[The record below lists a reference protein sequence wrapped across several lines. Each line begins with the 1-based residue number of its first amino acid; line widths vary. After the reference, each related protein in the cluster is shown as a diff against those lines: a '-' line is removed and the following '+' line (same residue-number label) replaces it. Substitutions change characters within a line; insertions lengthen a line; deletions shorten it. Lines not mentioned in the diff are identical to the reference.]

1 MNVVSNASPLINLSR
16 IGKID
21 LLHRLFENLVIPGAV
36 WNEIVVEGQGLPG
49 AEIVKSSSWISKNE
63 VSNVALVRTLRQ
75 EVDAGE
81 AEAIVLALEMKA
93 DLLLM
98 DERLGRET
106 AEHLGIR
113 CLGLIGVL
121 TEAKNRKLI
130 EQVKPL
136 VLALRDLAGFRISQA
151 LFDRVMVDLNE
162 M

>member
-1 MNVVSNASPLINLSR
+1 MNIVSNASPLINLSR

-21 LLHRLFENLVIPGAV
+21 LLHSLFGSLVIPEAV

-49 AEIVKSSSWISKNE
+49 SEAVKSSSWISKKE
-63 VSNVALVRTLRQ
+63 VSNVTLVHTLRQ
-75 EVDAGE
+75 ELDAGE

-121 TEAKNRKLI
+121 IEAKNRKLI
-130 EQVKPL
+130 GQVKPII
-136 VLALRDLAGFRISQA
+136 LALRDLAGFRISQA
-151 LFDRVMVDLNE
+151 LFDQVIADLNE

>member
-21 LLHRLFENLVIPGAV
+21 LLHRLFGNLVIPGSV

-63 VSNVALVRTLRQ
+63 VSNVPLVHTLRQ
-75 EVDAGE
+75 ELDAGE
-81 AEAIVLALEMKA
+81 AEAIVLALEIKA

-106 AEHLGIR
+106 AEHLGIH
-113 CLGLIGVL
+113 CLGLIGIL
-121 TEAKNRKLI
+121 TEAKKRKLI

-151 LFDRVMVDLNE
+151 LFDRVMADLNE